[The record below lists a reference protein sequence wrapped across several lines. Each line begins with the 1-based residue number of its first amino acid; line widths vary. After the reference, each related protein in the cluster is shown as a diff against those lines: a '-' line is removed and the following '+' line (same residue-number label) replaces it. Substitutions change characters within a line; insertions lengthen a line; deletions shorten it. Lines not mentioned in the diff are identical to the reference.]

1 MNDDMTQKAV
11 DNGQEIKDRLEEE
24 QYKIDI
30 SEVDKSIKREDTQNQ
45 ADTEHQIK
53 TPSSIWHQIKAS

>member
-24 QYKIDI
+24 QYEIDI
-30 SEVDKSIKREDTQNQ
+30 SEVDKSIQREDTQN
-45 ADTEHQIK
+45 
-53 TPSSIWHQIKAS
+53 